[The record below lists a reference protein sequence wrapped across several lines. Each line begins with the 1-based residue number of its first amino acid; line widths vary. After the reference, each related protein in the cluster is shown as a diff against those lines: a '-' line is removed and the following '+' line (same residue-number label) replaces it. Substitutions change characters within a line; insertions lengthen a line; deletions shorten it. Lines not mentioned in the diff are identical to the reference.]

1 MLRTCQV
8 CNKKFH
14 TDMTWKLYCSKR
26 CSWRARREKIKEKQL
41 KSLEK
46 VRMLLNEPHNPLPKV
61 SGKNR

>member
-1 MLRTCQV
+1 
-8 CNKKFH
+8 
-14 TDMTWKLYCSKR
+14 MTWKLYCSKR